1 MLLEIIYKNNI
12 KTIKRIIQYPNRFI
26 YDNMSKDE
34 ALFILKSLGETPKDL
49 MNGTEFE
56 CYLLL

>member
-1 MLLEIIYKNNI
+1 MILETVYKNNI
-12 KTIKRIIQYPNRFI
+12 KTIERIVQYPNKFV
-26 YDNMSKDE
+26 YNNMPKAE
-34 ALFILKSLGETPKDL
+34 ALYILKSLGETPKDL